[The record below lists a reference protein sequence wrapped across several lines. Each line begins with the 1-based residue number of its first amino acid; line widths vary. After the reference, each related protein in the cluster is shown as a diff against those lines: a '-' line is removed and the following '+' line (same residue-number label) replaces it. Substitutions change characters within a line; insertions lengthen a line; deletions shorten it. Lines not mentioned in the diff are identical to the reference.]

1 MKIVFVFKNGN
12 QFSFKCDNFILT
24 KSNITGNVI
33 GYECEGISDNKPLY
47 IDFSEILYIYRDLK
61 ED

>member
-12 QFSFKCDNFILT
+12 QFSFKCDKFTLT
-24 KSNITGNVI
+24 HGITGNI
-33 GYECEGISDNKPLY
+33 IDYECEGISDNRPLY
-47 IDFSEILYIYRDLK
+47 INFSEILYVYRDLK